1 MPLALVFDVETT
13 GLLPKYNGAPLSE
26 FPNIIQFSFI
36 LYDTDKLVIEKIY
49 NKYIKTDAVIDAKI
63 TEITGITREIVD
75 SQGIHVCQAL
85 QEFFHAYME
94 ADTILVGH
102 NLEFDMKMVL
112 AESARWG
119 LNLIIDTFEEHCRMG
134 NNDPKKLF
142 DMSNPNFYCTM
153 MHGIELC
160 RLERT
165 NSRGPYL
172 KQPKLSELYQ
182 HIFETDAPEGL
193 HNSLIDVFTCLRCYM
208 DMGHQVRMGD
218 DQFAELLDTA

>member
-1 MPLALVFDVETT
+1 MQLAIVFDVETT

-26 FPNIIQFSFI
+26 FPHIIQLSFV
-36 LYDTDKLVIEKIY
+36 LYDIDTWTVKKIY
-49 NKYIKTDAVIDAKI
+49 NEYIKTDAVIEPKI
-63 TEITGITREIVD
+63 TEITGITREMVD
-75 SQGIHVCQAL
+75 SRGIHVCEAL

-94 ADTILVGH
+94 ADVLVAH

-112 AESARWG
+112 AESARLG
-119 LNLIIDTFEEHCRMG
+119 LNQIVDTFEKNCRMG

-142 DMSNPNFYCTM
+142 DISNPHFYCTM

-182 HIFETDAPEGL
+182 HIFELDPPEGL
-193 HNSLIDVFTCLRCYM
+193 HNSLIDVVTCLRCYM
-208 DMGHQVRMGD
+208 DMAHQVRIGD
-218 DQFAELLDTA
+218 DMFAELLDTA

>member
-1 MPLALVFDVETT
+1 
-13 GLLPKYNGAPLSE
+13 
-26 FPNIIQFSFI
+26 
-36 LYDTDKLVIEKIY
+36 LYDTETWSIKKIY

-75 SQGIHVCQAL
+75 SQGIHVGQAL
-85 QEFFHAYME
+85 QEFFHAYMD
-94 ADTILVGH
+94 ADVLVGH

-119 LNLIIDTFEEHCRMG
+119 LNQIIDTFEEHCRMG
-134 NNDPKKLF
+134 KNDPKKLF
-142 DMSNPNFYCTM
+142 DMSNPHFYCTM

-182 HIFETDAPEGL
+182 CIFELDPPEGH
-193 HNSLIDVFTCLRCYM
+193 HNSLIDVLTCLRCYM
-208 DMGHQVRMGD
+208 DMAHQVRIGD
-218 DQFAELLDTA
+218 DMFAELLGTA